1 MTLLICTLAA
11 CVSTIV
17 WYVGAPKSR
26 EYLVGILSLM
36 YWGASI
42 MWLGDAI
49 MEYMEIKEKY
59 FTPAVS
65 DMINDSFLG
74 LSVVALGL
82 IIWIIALL
90 VKDPKGVIR
99 GMIKKSDK

>member
-1 MTLLICTLAA
+1 MTLLISTIAA

-17 WYVGAPKSR
+17 WYVKAPQSKT
-26 EYLVGILSLM
+26 YKVGLLCLM

-49 MEYMEIKEKY
+49 VEYLEIGAEY
-59 FTPAVS
+59 FSPAPK
-65 DMINDSFLG
+65 DMLNDSFLG
-74 LSVVALGL
+74 LSVVTLGI
-82 IIWIIALL
+82 IIWLIVLL

-99 GMIKKSDK
+99 EMIKN

>member
-1 MTLLICTLAA
+1 MTLLVSVTAA
-11 CVSTIV
+11 IISTIV
-17 WYVGAPKSR
+17 WYVTAPKSKT
-26 EYLVGILSLM
+26 YYVGILCLM

-49 MEYMEIKEKY
+49 MEYMEIGAKY
-59 FTPAVS
+59 FEPAFK
-65 DMINDSFLG
+65 DMINDTFLG

-82 IIWIIALL
+82 IIWLIILL

-99 GMIKKSDK
+99 GMIKKN

>member
-1 MTLLICTLAA
+1 MTLLISTFAA
-11 CVSTIV
+11 CISTIV
-17 WYVGAPKSR
+17 WYVKAPKSR
-26 EYLVGILSLM
+26 EYYVGLLCLM

-49 MEYMEIKEKY
+49 MEYMEIGAKY
-59 FTPAVS
+59 FTPKTG

-82 IIWIIALL
+82 IIWLIVLL

-99 GMIKKSDK
+99 SMIKK